1 MPADTDLGTFVEN
14 VDFGNAEPVI
24 YTDNTYSEE
33 AADWVDPG
41 NVLVLTSLN
50 GKVHAYYTV
59 VSEQTEDEF
68 KVGEIAI
75 NRDGANVT
83 ASVDMHVP
91 AGDAAKNAVFALA
104 AYDESGALAGI
115 DYVTENNITGD
126 RTISAALT
134 LSDSENVSVKAML
147 WDENMKPYVSAE
159 AK

>member
-1 MPADTDLGTFVEN
+1 MCIRDR
-14 VDFGNAEPVI
+14 
-24 YTDNTYSEE
+24 
-33 AADWVDPG
+33 
-41 NVLVLTSLN
+41 
-50 GKVHAYYTV
+50 
-59 VSEQTEDEF
+59 F

-104 AYDESGALAGI
+104 AYDESGALAGV
-115 DYVTENNITGD
+115 DYVTENDITGD
-126 RTISAALT
+126 KTISAALT